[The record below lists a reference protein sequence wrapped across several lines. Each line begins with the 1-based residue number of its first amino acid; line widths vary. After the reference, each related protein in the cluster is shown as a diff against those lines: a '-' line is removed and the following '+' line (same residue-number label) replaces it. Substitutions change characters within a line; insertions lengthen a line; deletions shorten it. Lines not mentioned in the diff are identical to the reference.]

1 MFRAHDLYP
10 NSATL
15 PHPTAMVLPPLRGK
29 AAGVSPEDELR
40 WRKWVDE
47 RFVKLLTAN
56 IYRSWE

>member
-1 MFRAHDLYP
+1 
-10 NSATL
+10 
-15 PHPTAMVLPPLRGK
+15 MVLPPLRGK